1 MMQDTEPV
9 PDAIKRLSDQWRA
22 QRTANPPSL
31 MQQWKDDPVLYRRAC
46 EEARQRAKSSPLFQ
60 TLDLIRYFER

>member
-1 MMQDTEPV
+1 MTMMQDTEPV

-22 QRTANPPSL
+22 QRAANPPSL
-31 MQQWKDDPVLYRRAC
+31 LQQRKDDPVPYRRK
-46 EEARQRAKSSPLFQ
+46 RDSGRSLFQ

>member
-1 MMQDTEPV
+1 MKRDTE
-9 PDAIKRLSDQWRA
+9 
-22 QRTANPPSL
+22 T
-31 MQQWKDDPVLYRRAC
+31 DPVAAAIQRGVDPLRAAKCGELVQRWRDNPELYRQTC